1 MKVEIKRLIGPEHVA
16 EVMDITRGKRT
27 RDRMISVETWCK
39 LLRTAFGVP
48 HSPMRAVVYR
58 IRVYDIP
65 YYVAMHY
72 RTHHVGVQF
81 WISSQRTKESR
92 GEIPQGSLVDM
103 IFDINA
109 NGLIDMAMA
118 RMCGK
123 AADETYAVMVTIRDL
138 FLSSSDD
145 YDRHLGF
152 FLGPPCDIYG
162 ECFEMEPCGLI

>member
-16 EVMDITRGKRT
+16 EVMDITRGKRS
-27 RDRMISVETWCK
+27 RDRMISVDTWCK

-81 WISSQRTKESR
+81 WISSQRTKDSR
-92 GEIPQGSLVDM
+92 GEIPQGSLGDM

-109 NGLIDMAMA
+109 NSLIDMAKA
-118 RMCGK
+118 RRCQK
-123 AADETYAVMVTIRDL
+123 ADADARIVMGSIYGALCHDG
-138 FLSSSDD
+138 DD
-145 YDRHLGF
+145 YDRALSGF
-152 FLGPPCDIYG
+152 LAPPCDVYS

>member
-1 MKVEIKRLIGPEHVA
+1 MKVEIQRMIGPEHVA

-27 RDRMISVETWCK
+27 RDRMISVETWRK

-81 WISSQRTKESR
+81 WISSQRTKGSR

-109 NGLIDMAMA
+109 NGLIDMAIA

-123 AADETYAVMVTIRDL
+123 AAEETREVMEAIARE
-138 FLSSSDD
+138 FYCSEDD
-145 YDRHLGF
+145 YDSEMSSMLSA
-152 FLGPPCDIYG
+152 PCEVYG
-162 ECFEMEPCGLI
+162 ECFEMEKCSE